1 MKNKTGIL
9 CYFIWSFI
17 LLLMFTSG
25 NALAQGE
32 KRKTGD
38 FGPLNW
44 PSPNEKQPTYTMPNT
59 YEEAAY
65 RAPKDNEL
73 LGPVQIVEVYEE
85 EHHVYMVPFRYE
97 NVTIDQWSEYS
108 DKGIEI
114 TAELGSIT
122 IVEKKPIVSVT
133 VVGSGCSTPNYN
145 VVEWW
150 GEGEGLANP
159 HGQMIKRDRVENL
172 VGQHPAAI
180 QSSFSRP
187 QKFESLQQATEAWE
201 TMQKRV
207 YAMTGNYYRPGSLM
221 GGLYENTAY
230 FRIGD
235 VNYIESQGFTNVR
248 KTHQECY
255 KVVVKGG
262 SSDYEDPG
270 TPRERHPADYAF
282 RLIDVC
288 VKK

>member
-1 MKNKTGIL
+1 MKNKTSRRHH
-9 CYFIWSFI
+9 CIWSFF
-17 LLLMFTSG
+17 LVLGLASG
-25 NALAQGE
+25 TVWAQGE
-32 KRKTGD
+32 KRKAGD
-38 FGPLNW
+38 FGPLEW
-44 PSPNEKQPTYTMPNT
+44 PSLNEKQPSYTMPNT
-59 YEEAAY
+59 YEEASY
-65 RAPKDNEL
+65 RAPQHDEM
-73 LGPVQIVEVYEE
+73 LGPMQQVAVYEE

-97 NVTIDQWSEYS
+97 NVTVDFWSEYS
-108 DKGIEI
+108 DKGIEL

-122 IVEKKPIVSVT
+122 IIEKKPIVSVT

-150 GEGEGLANP
+150 GEGEGLHNP
-159 HGQMIKRDRVENL
+159 HGQLIKRDRVDNL

-180 QSSFSRP
+180 QSGFSKP
-187 QKFESLQQATEAWE
+187 QKFETLQQAQEAWE

-221 GGLYENTAY
+221 GGLFENTAY

-235 VNYIESQGFTNVR
+235 VNFIESQGYKNVR

-262 SSDYEDPG
+262 SLDYEDPG